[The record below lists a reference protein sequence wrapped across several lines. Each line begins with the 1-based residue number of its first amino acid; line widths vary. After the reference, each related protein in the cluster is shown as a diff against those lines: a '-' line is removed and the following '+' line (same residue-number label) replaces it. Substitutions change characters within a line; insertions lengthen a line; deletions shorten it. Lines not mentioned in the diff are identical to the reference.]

1 MDKILIRLTDVSRLD
16 NLKKFDGY
24 KFRQARKSTA
34 TPTTFYGSDWE
45 LCRERRLQIASED
58 TARMWRHLW
67 QKLAQK
73 VGANK
78 C

>member
-1 MDKILIRLTDVSRLD
+1 MN

-24 KFRQARKSTA
+24 KFRQAMMAIASTN
-34 TPTTFYGSDWE
+34 TNFFGSDWE
-45 LCRERRLQIASED
+45 LCKELRLQLAAD
-58 TARMWRHLW
+58 NTARMWRYLW

-73 VGANK
+73 VGASK